1 MDAARPSLQSV
12 GLFVC
17 GGVGKWGVG
26 WGSSEREHIVHK
38 VEESSQGHV
47 ECALCNV

>member
-1 MDAARPSLQSV
+1 MLLDPHCRAWGCLCV
-12 GLFVC
+12 GGWGS
-17 GGVGKWGVG
+17 GGG
-26 WGSSEREHIVHK
+26 GSSEREHIVHK

>member
-17 GGVGKWGVG
+17 GGVGK

>member
-12 GLFVC
+12 GLGLFVC

-26 WGSSEREHIVHK
+26 VK
-38 VEESSQGHV
+38 
-47 ECALCNV
+47 

>member
-17 GGVGKWGVG
+17 VGGWGSGG

>member
-17 GGVGKWGVG
+17 GGGLVGVGKWGVG
-26 WGSSEREHIVHK
+26 VK
-38 VEESSQGHV
+38 
-47 ECALCNV
+47 